1 MFNTRTLKE
10 CTVYKYAPMI
20 LGEFTATGRRGF
32 SIVQEGS
39 VDGVGSAPR
48 GSSES
53 GVGRGSGR
61 RGRRRLGDKT
71 KLP

>member
-1 MFNTRTLKE
+1 
-10 CTVYKYAPMI
+10 MI